1 MEKISSYP
9 QILDVEMASMGNRM
23 FKNTSLAFTIL
34 ASLLFMFG
42 LAFFLGKQNAKM
54 SVSCLH

>member
-1 MEKISSYP
+1 
-9 QILDVEMASMGNRM
+9 LDIEMASMGNRL
-23 FKNTSLAFTIL
+23 FKNTSHAFTIL

-54 SVSCLH
+54 SVSCLL